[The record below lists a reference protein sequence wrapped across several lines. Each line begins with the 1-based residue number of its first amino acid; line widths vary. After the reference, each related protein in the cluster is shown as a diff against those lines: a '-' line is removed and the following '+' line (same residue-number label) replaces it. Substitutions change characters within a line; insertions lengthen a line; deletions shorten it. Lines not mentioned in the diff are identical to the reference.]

1 MLKRLFLLTFLLFV
15 AFRME
20 AQTVSKSVQ
29 RADKAFV
36 ENNYKKALE
45 IYLKATSE
53 EVVNAYLARQIGNCY
68 RLQGDMNQ
76 AEIWY
81 ENALKQSD
89 HTNLDFLLLGY
100 AQKANGKDELS
111 AASLSKLYTSQMLP
125 NQNTSTLNAFSF
137 VTYLRNGFL
146 NFRIVPIGINSPEAD
161 FSPSICRDALV
172 FATSRFDRELA
183 HYKQINPQQHLNLYT
198 AKLGSSGELGAPFI
212 FSKDLLNQLYTGPI
226 AFSPSCDT
234 AYFVRKKYLKT
245 QSGDGKQASD
255 NNLKIYRAI
264 YNQGQWIDQ
273 GPLNFCSDEYSM
285 GDPAVSPDGKRLY
298 FISDMPGGIGGT
310 DIYFCE
316 IRPNGTF
323 GNAVNLGNKVNTS
336 GNEMTPFVAKDG
348 TLFFSSDTHPGLGN
362 LDLFAAYPTP
372 NGFDYVTNL
381 GYPINGAYDDFGIV
395 LNPKGDLAFFSSN
408 RPNGAGDDDIYKFN
422 IEKLT
427 VTHTV
432 DGQVV
437 DEQGLPVAAST
448 IKVIDGKTLIN
459 TLSTD
464 FNGKFSLKID
474 DNHELNLQL
483 ERTDFFPATAK
494 VSSVGLGLKSTQ
506 ILLKVTMKRDAGY
519 TLTGVI
525 LSATDGSPIA
535 SAQVIAYPPDTTK
548 ALIGNSDQL
557 GRFSYKLANETDYR
571 IRLSKEGFVSKW
583 LTITTKNRERGEI
596 NLSALSDTKLTPNT
610 KPGITGII
618 SDAKTSLPITNA
630 IVTISSPSFPQI
642 IKLATAAN
650 GQFSQE
656 NLPEG
661 SYTIVI
667 EKEGYQ
673 PLNIPVILGKQPIN
687 LNSSFKMALEPMAN
701 SYTAVGL
708 VTNKDGNA
716 PIADVTVSL
725 LDKATN
731 EKIQK
736 RTDEFGSFDFKVDPD
751 HIYILRLEKEKFFA
765 KTLMIS
771 TQGLSAGM
779 LNLNTANDLKMEAIV
794 MNKAIEIPNIYYDL
808 GKATIKPEAA
818 QELDKVVKLLLE
830 NPTIKIELSSHTDS
844 RGDSKQ
850 NLLLSQKRAEAAAD
864 YITSKD
870 IELARVIAKGYGDT
884 MIKNRCKKGVQ
895 CSEQEHAANR
905 RTEIKVIS
913 F

>member
-1 MLKRLFLLTFLLFV
+1 
-15 AFRME
+15 ME
-20 AQTVSKSVQ
+20 AQTVSKNVQ

-45 IYLKATSE
+45 IYLKAASE

-100 AQKANGKDELS
+100 AQKANGKNELS
-111 AASLSKLYTSQMLP
+111 TTSLSKLYTSQMLP
-125 NQNTSTLNAFSF
+125 DQITSTLNASSF
-137 VTYLRNGFL
+137 VTYLRSGFL
-146 NFRIVPIGINSPEAD
+146 NFHIVPIEINSPEAD

-172 FATSRFDRELA
+172 FTTSRFDRDLA
-183 HYKQINPQQHLNLYT
+183 HFKQINPQQHLNLYT
-198 AKLGSSGELGAPFI
+198 ARLSNGGELGVPFM
-212 FSKDLLNQLYTGPI
+212 FSKDLLSQFYTGPI

-234 AYFVRKKYLKT
+234 AYFVRKKFLKA
-245 QSGDGKQASD
+245 QLGDEKQMSD

-273 GPLNFCSDEYSM
+273 GPLSFCSDDYSLS
-285 GDPAVSPDGKRLY
+285 DPAVSPDGKKLY
-298 FISDMPGGIGGT
+298 FTSDMPGGIGGT
-310 DIYFCE
+310 DLYVRE

-336 GNEMTPFVAKDG
+336 GNEMSPFIAKDG
-348 TLFFSSDTHPGLGN
+348 TLFFSSDTHLGLGN
-362 LDLFAAYPTP
+362 LDLFVAYPTT

-381 GYPINGAYDDFGIV
+381 GYPINGAFDDFGIV

-408 RPNGAGDDDIYKFN
+408 RPNGAGDDDIYKVN

-432 DGQVV
+432 DGQVI
-437 DEQGLPVAAST
+437 DEQGLPVASST
-448 IKVIDGKTLIN
+448 IKVMEGNTLIN

-464 FNGKFSLKID
+464 SNGKFTFKID

-483 ERTDFFPATAK
+483 ERADFFPTTAK

-506 ILLKVTMKRDAGY
+506 IPLKVTMKRDAGY

-535 SAQVIAYPPDTTK
+535 SAQVIAYPPDSTK

-557 GRFSYKLANETDYR
+557 GRFSYKLAKETDYR

-583 LTITTKNRERGEI
+583 LTLSTKNREHGEV
-596 NLSALSDTKLTPNT
+596 NLSVLFDTKLTPNI
-610 KPGITGII
+610 KPGITGIV
-618 SDAKTSLPITNA
+618 SDAKTSLPMVNA
-630 IVTISSPSFPQI
+630 IITITTPSSTQI
-642 IKLATAAN
+642 VKLATNVN
-650 GQFSQE
+650 GQFLQE

-661 SYTIVI
+661 VYKVEI

-673 PLNIPVILGKQPIN
+673 LLSIPVTLGKQLIN
-687 LNSSFKMALEPMAN
+687 LNSSFKMTLEPLAN
-701 SYTAVGL
+701 TYIAVGL

-725 LDKATN
+725 LNKTTN

-736 RTDEFGSFDFKVDPD
+736 STDEFGSFDFKLEPD

-771 TQGLSAGM
+771 TQGLPTGM
-779 LNLNTANDLKMEAIV
+779 LNLNTSNDLKMEAIV

-818 QELDKVVKLLLE
+818 QELDKVVKLLTE

-864 YITSKD
+864 YITAKD